1 MMRKPFFRSCVAGLL
16 MAALMNSWYFNS
28 TGRLLDKARYEARA
42 NTADLKISPNPVVYT
57 NGTEYYIE
65 LPRYRYGK
73 PVRLQYDLSEQSQEP
88 VSEKRGMGLFRIP
101 ADYAQYLTGQ
111 GKGSKEPLFLEEVPD
126 AALVKTQCRA
136 LPVVKPAGEKM
147 VTYTYE
153 SPNAGLIRLAA
164 PFNWLLVDLP
174 VTVLENG
181 VIIAAFAGVLYLA
194 MEDDDC
200 DDDWDDHH
208 HHRHHRHH
216 RKHRQHHRHH

>member
-1 MMRKPFFRSCVAGLL
+1 MMRNPFFRSCVAGLL
-16 MAALMNSWYFNS
+16 IAALMNSCYFNS

-42 NTADLKISPNPVVYT
+42 NTADLKTSPNPVVYT

-73 PVRLQYDLSEQSQEP
+73 PVRLQYFPSEQPQEP

-101 ADYAQYLTGQ
+101 SEYAQYLTGQ
-111 GKGSKEPLFLEEVPD
+111 GKGTKEPLFLEEVPD
-126 AALVKTQCRA
+126 AERVKTQCST
-136 LPVVKPAGEKM
+136 LPVVKASGDKM
-147 VTYTYE
+147 VSYTYE
-153 SPNAGLIRLAA
+153 SPNAGLIRVAA

-181 VIIAAFAGVLYLA
+181 AIIAVFAGCLYLA

-200 DDDWDDHH
+200 DDDCDHH
-208 HHRHHRHH
+208 HGHHHCHH
-216 RKHRQHHRHH
+216 